1 MPKRN
6 TNSKEFAK
14 EKTPEYTYD
23 AQVIPYIVQSWLAKM
38 VVQYHVKH
46 VHVEEG
52 MAGTILTLIAE
63 SPESFP
69 DMSGTESSGAEDFPE
84 MKE

>member
-1 MPKRN
+1 MPK
-6 TNSKEFAK
+6 SK

-46 VHVEEG
+46 VHIEED

-69 DMSGTESSGAEDFPE
+69 DMSGTENPGAGDSPR